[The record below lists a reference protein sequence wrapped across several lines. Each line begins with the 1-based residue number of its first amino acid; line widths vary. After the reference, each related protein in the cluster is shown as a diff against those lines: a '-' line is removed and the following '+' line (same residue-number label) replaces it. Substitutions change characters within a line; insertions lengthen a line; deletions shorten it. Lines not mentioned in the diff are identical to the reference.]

1 MGGSFFLRIDLL
13 VTGETEEAHL
23 PKLFSR
29 LEATGVCQL
38 TVRRRIRQYS
48 PRSSHRPLQV
58 VGRPKGRLP
67 TRMEEEISLPSR
79 ASLADPDRLLVLI
92 DDLEHDRRGSIESIF
107 ELYRG
112 ALDLL
117 LDDAQRS
124 RASVHFLAN
133 MLEAYFFADPR
144 AVEEALDS
152 ELASPESDVEQIRNP
167 KGLLKQKIPGYG
179 EKHHGGM
186 ILDRIDLHRVLA
198 EPQACGWLRS
208 CVAWLVRGIR
218 AELDPSLSPSFE
230 TTRIACHLENGRC
243 EPLTLEQGRIDPRN

>member
-48 PRSSHRPLQV
+48 PRS
-58 VGRPKGRLP
+58 
-67 TRMEEEISLPSR
+67 TRMEEEITLPSR